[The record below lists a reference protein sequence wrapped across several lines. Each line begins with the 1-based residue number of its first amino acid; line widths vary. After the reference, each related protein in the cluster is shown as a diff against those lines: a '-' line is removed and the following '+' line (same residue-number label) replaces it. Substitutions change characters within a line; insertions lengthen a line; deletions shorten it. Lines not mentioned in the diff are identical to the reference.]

1 MLSSSQKLF
10 MNYFKLREV
19 KRKNEVPLGS
29 DCSLHKIVFFEK
41 GMDPNADADPF

>member
-1 MLSSSQKLF
+1 

-29 DCSLHKIVFFEK
+29 DCSLHKNVFLKRAWIQMLTPVLFDLK
-41 GMDPNADADPF
+41 